1 MRIFKVSATYKDG
14 KKLEWETTEQG
25 LIDLLHDS
33 ELKKLIIKVVE
44 S

>member
-1 MRIFKVSATYKDG
+1 MRSFKVSATYKDG

-25 LIDLLHDS
+25 LIDLIRDP

-44 S
+44 N